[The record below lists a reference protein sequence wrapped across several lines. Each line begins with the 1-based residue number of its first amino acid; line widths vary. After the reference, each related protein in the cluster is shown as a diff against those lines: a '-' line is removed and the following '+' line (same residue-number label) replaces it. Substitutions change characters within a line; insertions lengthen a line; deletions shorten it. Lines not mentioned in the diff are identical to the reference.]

1 MATEGDG
8 NKLYNANEFAWSDL
22 STWGAWNNWRG
33 FNTSGVT
40 VSTTLAYVLPT
51 VDLGSV
57 KTVVPLASATSDGTH
72 VFTFETSTDNVTFS
86 SATSP
91 LTGRYMRTTVTV
103 TNTLAVPALQ
113 SADVEFVDD
122 VFQTETFHNLDTS
135 TLVQNTDE
143 SFTVPIQKSYEAIT
157 DITGTAGNT
166 ESRPLLVII
175 DDDNAS
181 APRFRVI
188 NLDTF
193 GKVAIADGVIN
204 LTVRGYE
211 ATTTNASGNIG

>member
-181 APRFRVI
+181 AP
-188 NLDTF
+188 
-193 GKVAIADGVIN
+193 
-204 LTVRGYE
+204 
-211 ATTTNASGNIG
+211 